1 MDQNG
6 FPIQTLALGT
16 DTNTITVTGT
26 SARQPLPSGAG
37 AEDIVRLACNTDAFI
52 IFGDVTVV
60 AAPGDALFTAGVESF
75 KVPDG
80 ATHIAAIQ
88 ESSGGIMTI
97 TELT

>member
-16 DTNTITVTGT
+16 STNTIVVGG
-26 SARQPLPSGAG
+26 SSLRQPLPSGAG
-37 AEDIVRLACNTDAFI
+37 AEDIVRLACNTDCFI
-52 IFGDVTVV
+52 IFGDSTVV
-60 AAPGDALFTAGVESF
+60 ATSSDALFTAGVEAF

-80 ATHIAAIQ
+80 ATHVAAIQ
-88 ESSGGIMTI
+88 ESSSGIMTL